1 MNPAVEPRIDSAV
14 EPRIG
19 PRPNPHTALRWRSV
33 WWHTLSRAQ
42 QTAIHL
48 RVPIRGARG
57 LAASRELHEAVTPMT
72 TGTETVPDID
82 DLRREIDRLD
92 AEILAAVKRRTE
104 VSKLIGQARMAS
116 GGTRLVHSREMKVIE
131 RYSELGPDGKDL
143 AMLLLRLGRGRLG
156 H

>member
-1 MNPAVEPRIDSAV
+1 MRIRPEPANSENAESNA
-14 EPRIG
+14 
-19 PRPNPHTALRWRSV
+19 
-33 WWHTLSRAQ
+33 
-42 QTAIHL
+42 
-48 RVPIRGARG
+48 
-57 LAASRELHEAVTPMT
+57 MT
-72 TGTETVPDID
+72 VKEEQLPDID

-104 VSKLIGQARMAS
+104 VSQEIGRARMAS

-143 AMLLLRLGRGRLG
+143 AMLLLRMGRGRLG